1 MDADSSRCLSR
12 ATVDLLGDD
21 VEAIGVHDFA
31 PSSHEVVD
39 EFLLV
44 IILGVDFGVSAKNRV
59 RTEDE
64 IDACGHPFDVTGLAI
79 ADFVEVATYG
89 FPAIRH
95 VGQVDKEVRAECAFA
110 IGKDAILGAAVVG
123 AEHAQ
128 AAEEAGHFTSTE
140 AHELRAIEQEFFGTG
155 GVVFFQPIAEA
166 IMDRL

>member
-12 ATVDLLGDD
+12 AVFDLLGDD

-64 IDACGHPFDVTGLAI
+64 IDAGGHPLDVTRLAI
-79 ADFVEVATYG
+79 AYFVEVASYG
-89 FPAIRH
+89 FPAVCH
-95 VGQVDKEVRAECAFA
+95 VCQVDKEVGAESAFA
-110 IGKDAILGAAVVG
+110 IGKYAILGTAVVG

-128 AAEEAGHFTSTE
+128 AAEQAGHFTSAE
-140 AHELRAIEQEFFGTG
+140 AHELCAIE
-155 GVVFFQPIAEA
+155 
-166 IMDRL
+166 